1 MTQDRRGPDGGFLDS
16 VGGDFGG
23 GGAAG
28 MAEVAEAEAD
38 AGGTAYDRRGSYT
51 RTTVS

>member
-1 MTQDRRGPDGGFLDS
+1 MGVFSTRS
-16 VGGDFGG
+16 AVTS
-23 GGAAG
+23 AVAG

>member
-1 MTQDRRGPDGGFLDS
+1 MGVFSTRS
-16 VGGDFGG
+16 AVTSAVA
-23 GGAAG
+23 GAAG
-28 MAEVAEAEAD
+28 MAEVAEVAEAEAD

>member
-1 MTQDRRGPDGGFLDS
+1 MGVFSTRS
-16 VGGDFGG
+16 AVTSAAA
-23 GGAAG
+23 GAAG